1 MFNKLAT
8 LYSNWRSRLHVQF
21 QPQCPSR
28 VFPEFEKDTS
38 PYKKKKNKKY
48 HQLVRF
54 NPVLSRPSPGGWF
67 GSPWVFVLSAI
78 IALSAIQVSFPR
90 GHFRADSADWH
101 GEKNCDSK
109 GHTKVVSISFSARIS
124 TFYGHV
130 WENDETWGPIGTIV
144 TRKSSGHLTNAS
156 PRQSIVAATFEEE
169 HTWSCC
175 WTIIVHLRLTLDY
188 PFSSGK
194 TCGH

>member
-109 GHTKVVSISFSARIS
+109 GHTKVVSISFPRGFQRFMVMCEKMTRRGGQLALLSLGNQVDTWRTQAPVNRSSRPLLKRS
-124 TFYGHV
+124 TL
-130 WENDETWGPIGTIV
+130 E
-144 TRKSSGHLTNAS
+144 
-156 PRQSIVAATFEEE
+156 VAAG
-169 HTWSCC
+169 
-175 WTIIVHLRLTLDY
+175 R
-188 PFSSGK
+188 
-194 TCGH
+194 